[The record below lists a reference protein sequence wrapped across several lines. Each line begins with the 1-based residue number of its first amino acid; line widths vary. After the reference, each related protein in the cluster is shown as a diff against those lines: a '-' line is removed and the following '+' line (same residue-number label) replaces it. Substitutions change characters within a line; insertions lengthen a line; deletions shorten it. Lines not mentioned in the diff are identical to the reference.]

1 MDRILLTHS
10 LLSSWLYALKG
21 NPYED
26 ATTERD
32 PMSEFMA
39 TLRRDPTPTTE
50 AMQRGID
57 FENLVTDIVV
67 GRGDRSNKW
76 YDAANIVAAD
86 VRGGLLQ
93 YRAKKPIEVQGVP
106 LLLYGRLDC
115 LKAGNVID
123 IKFSGSYDRGKYI
136 TSTQHPVPRLA
147 SRGRPSAALLREV
160 ENAMNGRLK
169 EWAFS
174 RTGES
179 ILVLTTR
186 ESCKQLWGQLGGGEI
201 TFSIKKRA
209 TPRSLNANNYAWS
222 LIEKL
227 ATAIKSD
234 KDTVYEEMLR
244 RYGTGESYTDE
255 AGNECKVLF
264 SLREGIPPSLVA
276 RHYAEV
282 GVGYIDGKKFIHYR
296 AIKGT
301 SEYSTKE
308 MSVFLDGIVSECR
321 EVGIQTDTPEMIA
334 RYKEAWNK

>member
-1 MDRILLTHS
+1 
-10 LLSSWLYALKG
+10 
-21 NPYED
+21 
-26 ATTERD
+26 
-32 PMSEFMA
+32 
-39 TLRRDPTPTTE
+39 
-50 AMQRGID
+50 
-57 FENLVTDIVV
+57 
-67 GRGDRSNKW
+67 
-76 YDAANIVAAD
+76 
-86 VRGGLLQ
+86 
-93 YRAKKPIEVQGVP
+93 
-106 LLLYGRLDC
+106 
-115 LKAGNVID
+115 
-123 IKFSGSYDRGKYI
+123 
-136 TSTQHPVPRLA
+136 
-147 SRGRPSAALLREV
+147 
-160 ENAMNGRLK
+160 MNGKLR

-179 ILVLTTR
+179 LLILTTR
-186 ESCKQLWGQLGGGEI
+186 GSCKQLWEQLGGGEI

-282 GVGYIDGKKFIHYR
+282 GVGYIDGKKFVHYR

>member
-1 MDRILLTHS
+1 
-10 LLSSWLYALKG
+10 
-21 NPYED
+21 
-26 ATTERD
+26 
-32 PMSEFMA
+32 
-39 TLRRDPTPTTE
+39 
-50 AMQRGID
+50 
-57 FENLVTDIVV
+57 
-67 GRGDRSNKW
+67 
-76 YDAANIVAAD
+76 
-86 VRGGLLQ
+86 
-93 YRAKKPIEVQGVP
+93 
-106 LLLYGRLDC
+106 
-115 LKAGNVID
+115 
-123 IKFSGSYDRGKYI
+123 
-136 TSTQHPVPRLA
+136 
-147 SRGRPSAALLREV
+147 
-160 ENAMNGRLK
+160 MNGFLK
-169 EWAFS
+169 DITYARS
-174 RTGES
+174 GEYILS
-179 ILVLTTR
+179 IYTR
-186 ESCKQLWGQLGGGEI
+186 ESCKQLWEQLGGGEI

-282 GVGYIDGKKFIHYR
+282 GVGYIDGKKFVHYR